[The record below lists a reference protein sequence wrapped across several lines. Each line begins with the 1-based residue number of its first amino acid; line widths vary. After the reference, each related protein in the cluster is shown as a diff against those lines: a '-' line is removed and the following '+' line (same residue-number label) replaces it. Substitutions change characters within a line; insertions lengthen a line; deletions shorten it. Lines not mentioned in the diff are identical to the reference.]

1 MESKGFTVII
11 KREQRGADIEK
22 MNKEENLSPKVEAL
36 YRAVMELLLEGREVG
51 KMKVSEITGRAG
63 IGKGTAYEY
72 FKSRE
77 HLLMDALDYYQK
89 SWSESIQE
97 ELSRQNGFMEK
108 ISCLFDLLDG
118 VMTKIRKEALEEIC
132 NIFFFYPM
140 FRRKR
145 KGGMAERLRGIVEEG
160 KRGGELKEEY
170 PNEYIVLTLTGK
182 IFNYIAYYAGMK
194 EEEPGECTP
203 EQIKGFLLESIRKEV
218 VKQDG
223 EAETE
228 ERIMRV

>member
-1 MESKGFTVII
+1 
-11 KREQRGADIEK
+11 
-22 MNKEENLSPKVEAL
+22 
-36 YRAVMELLLEGREVG
+36 
-51 KMKVSEITGRAG
+51 MKVSEITGRAG

>member
-22 MNKEENLSPKVEAL
+22 MNKEEKLSPKVEAL

-51 KMKVSEITGRAG
+51 KMKVSEITERAG

-118 VMTKIRKEALEEIC
+118 VMTKIRKEAL
-132 NIFFFYPM
+132 
-140 FRRKR
+140 K
-145 KGGMAERLRGIVEEG
+145 ER
-160 KRGGELKEEY
+160 
-170 PNEYIVLTLTGK
+170 
-182 IFNYIAYYAGMK
+182 
-194 EEEPGECTP
+194 
-203 EQIKGFLLESIRKEV
+203 
-218 VKQDG
+218 
-223 EAETE
+223 
-228 ERIMRV
+228 

>member
-1 MESKGFTVII
+1 MES
-11 KREQRGADIEK
+11 REFA
-22 MNKEENLSPKVEAL
+22 PKVLAT
-36 YRAVMELLLEGREVG
+36 YRAVIDLFREGADLNNLT
-51 KMKVSEITGRAG
+51 VSEITAKAG